1 MENDPSWYT
10 QRNKKD
16 GSRSRETNMAWYD
29 RLLGRAPIVDE
40 EKLNPAQ
47 YVISR
52 NEGMTI
58 DSREV
63 VTNYRNAYEQ
73 LEIVNRAVN
82 MIVDDVSEIPFAIG
96 EKIVGTTNVLKN
108 IRRSKVDLLINKEPN
123 PFQDVSAFKRNLI
136 IDLLIDGNIFIY
148 FDGAHLYHLPA
159 DKVRIYT
166 DDKTYVERYSYDN
179 SIDYSP
185 DEIIHIKEN
194 SFNSIY
200 RGTPRLKPAFR
211 TMQLLGSMRDFQD
224 NFFKNGA
231 VPGLVLKSPN
241 TLSEKIKE
249 RMLQAWVA
257 RYNPKSGGRRPLFL
271 DGGLEVE
278 NLTEI
283 NFKELDFQEG
293 IKSNERIILE
303 AMGIPSIL
311 MDGGNNA
318 NIRPNH
324 RLYYLETI
332 LPIVKKVSC
341 ALERFFGF
349 SMSEDVTGIP
359 ALQPELRDQAAYY
372 ATLVN
377 TGILSAN
384 EAREALGKEPV
395 DGFDEPRVPANIAG
409 SATNPE
415 QGGRPTE
422 AAPSE
427 EE

>member
-1 MENDPSWYT
+1 
-10 QRNKKD
+10 
-16 GSRSRETNMAWYD
+16 MAWYD
-29 RLLGRAPIVDE
+29 RLLGRTPVVDD

-58 DSREV
+58 DSREI

-82 MIVDDVSEIPFAIG
+82 MIVDDVAEIPFSVG
-96 EKIVGTTNVLKN
+96 EKIVGTTNILKN
-108 IRRSKVDLLINKEPN
+108 IRKSKVDLLLNKEPN
-123 PFQDVSAFKRNLI
+123 PFQDINAFKRNLI

-159 DKVRIYT
+159 DKVTIYT

-185 DEIIHIKEN
+185 DEIIHVKEN

-200 RGTPRLKPAFR
+200 RGVPRLKPAFR

-283 NFKELDFQEG
+283 NFKDLDFQEG
-293 IKSNERIILE
+293 IKSNEKIILE
-303 AMGIPSIL
+303 AMGIPPIL

-324 RLYYLETI
+324 RLYYLETV
-332 LPIVKKVSC
+332 LPIVKKLGY

-349 SMSEDVTGIP
+349 SLSEDVTGIP

-384 EAREALGKEPV
+384 EAREALGKDPV
-395 DGFDEPRVPANIAG
+395 EGFDEPRIPANIAG
-409 SATNPE
+409 SAASPE
-415 QGGRPTE
+415 QGGRPAE

>member
-1 MENDPSWYT
+1 
-10 QRNKKD
+10 
-16 GSRSRETNMAWYD
+16 MAWYD
-29 RLLGRAPIVDE
+29 RILGRTE

-52 NEGMTI
+52 NEGLTV

-82 MIVDDVSEIPFAIG
+82 MIVDDVADIPFSLG
-96 EKIVGTTNVLKN
+96 NQVPGTNNIVKN
-108 IRRSKVDLLINKEPN
+108 IRRSKVDLLINREPN
-123 PFQDVSAFKRNLI
+123 PFQDINSFKRNLI

-159 DKVRIYT
+159 NKVRIETDEQTFVAKYT
-166 DDKTYVERYSYDN
+166 YEN

-185 DEIIHIKEN
+185 NEIIHIKEN

-200 RGTPRLKPAFR
+200 RGVPRLKPAWR
-211 TMQLLGSMRDFQD
+211 TMQLLSSMRNFQD

-257 RYNPKSGGRRPLFL
+257 RYNPQSGGRRPLFL
-271 DGGLEVE
+271 DGGLTVE

-283 NFKELDFQEG
+283 NFKDLDFQEG
-293 IKSNERIILE
+293 IKSNERVILE
-303 AMGIPSIL
+303 AMGIPPIL
-311 MDGGNNA
+311 LDGGNNA

-332 LPIVKKVSC
+332 LPIVRKLGY
-341 ALERFFGF
+341 ALERYFGF
-349 SMSEDVTGIP
+349 TVSEDVTGIP

-377 TGILSAN
+377 TGIMSPN
-384 EAREALGKEPV
+384 EAREALGKDPV
-395 DGFDEPRVPANIAG
+395 DGFDTPRVPANIAG
-409 SATNPE
+409 SAANPQE
-415 QGGRPTE
+415 GGRPAE
-422 AAPSE
+422 AAPSDE
-427 EE
+427 E